1 MGKSPAQIS
10 DDGIAILDIFSP
22 QRTQR
27 TQRLNFKVLKI
38 ERIRRL
44 VNDMVE

>member
-10 DDGIAILDIFSP
+10 DDGIAILDAYSPQRP

-27 TQRLNFKVLKI
+27 FNVKLLKDG
-38 ERIRRL
+38 IRRL